1 MNGEAWSVL
10 KVILMLQNDAMF
22 MLTVK
27 HFMTYG
33 ISLLEEETLL

>member
-1 MNGEAWSVL
+1 MNGEAWSAL
-10 KVILMLQNDAMF
+10 KVILVLQNDAML

-33 ISLLEEETLL
+33 INLLQEQSL